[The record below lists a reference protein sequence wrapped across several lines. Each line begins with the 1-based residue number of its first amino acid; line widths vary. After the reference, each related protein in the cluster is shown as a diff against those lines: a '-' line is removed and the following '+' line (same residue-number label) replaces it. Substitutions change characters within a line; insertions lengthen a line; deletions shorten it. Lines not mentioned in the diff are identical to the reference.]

1 LAICR
6 FGDLSICQFVNLAIN
21 NLVNNNKI
29 NNKRM
34 KRGLFLITTA
44 MLLASCSFFVDQAKD
59 TVKKVSEISEEA
71 ATKAGEIVGGS
82 ARSFGDGVGEGIDK
96 SGNMALQLSEELA
109 NAGVKL
115 GAHTISSTDEGN
127 DNKLSIYFIFEKDFQ
142 KTVVIKVL
150 NKQQVEVGRI
160 KQEVKGKKDEATY
173 IDFVFDPRTNIDPKY
188 TILVN

>member
-1 LAICR
+1 
-6 FGDLSICQFVNLAIN
+6 
-21 NLVNNNKI
+21 
-29 NNKRM
+29 M
-34 KRGLFLITTA
+34 KKGLFLITTA

-71 ATKAGEIVGGS
+71 ANQAATKA
-82 ARSFGDGVGEGIDK
+82 DK
-96 SGNMALQLSEELA
+96 SGTMALQLSEELA
-109 NAGVKL
+109 KAGVKL

>member
-1 LAICR
+1 
-6 FGDLSICQFVNLAIN
+6 
-21 NLVNNNKI
+21 
-29 NNKRM
+29 
-34 KRGLFLITTA
+34 
-44 MLLASCSFFVDQAKD
+44 
-59 TVKKVSEISEEA
+59 
-71 ATKAGEIVGGS
+71 
-82 ARSFGDGVGEGIDK
+82 
-96 SGNMALQLSEELA
+96 MALQLSEELA

-115 GAHTISSTDEGN
+115 GAHTISSTEEGN

>member
-1 LAICR
+1 
-6 FGDLSICQFVNLAIN
+6 
-21 NLVNNNKI
+21 
-29 NNKRM
+29 M
-34 KRGLFLITTA
+34 KKGLFLITTA

-96 SGNMALQLSEELA
+96 SGSMALQLSEELA

>member
-1 LAICR
+1 
-6 FGDLSICQFVNLAIN
+6 
-21 NLVNNNKI
+21 
-29 NNKRM
+29 M
-34 KRGLFLITTA
+34 KKGLFFITTA

-71 ATKAGEIVGGS
+71 ANKAATKAGEIVGGS

-96 SGNMALQLSEELA
+96 SGSMALQLSEELA

>member
-1 LAICR
+1 
-6 FGDLSICQFVNLAIN
+6 
-21 NLVNNNKI
+21 
-29 NNKRM
+29 M
-34 KRGLFLITTA
+34 KKGFFLMTTA

-71 ATKAGEIVGGS
+71 ANKAATKAGEIVGGS

-96 SGNMALQLSEELA
+96 SGSMALQLSEELA

-142 KTVVIKVL
+142 KTVVMSPL
-150 NKQQVEVGRI
+150 
-160 KQEVKGKKDEATY
+160 
-173 IDFVFDPRTNIDPKY
+173 
-188 TILVN
+188 

>member
-1 LAICR
+1 
-6 FGDLSICQFVNLAIN
+6 
-21 NLVNNNKI
+21 
-29 NNKRM
+29 M

-115 GAHTISSTDEGN
+115 GAHTISSTEEGN

>member
-1 LAICR
+1 
-6 FGDLSICQFVNLAIN
+6 
-21 NLVNNNKI
+21 
-29 NNKRM
+29 M

-188 TILVN
+188 TIFVN

>member
-1 LAICR
+1 
-6 FGDLSICQFVNLAIN
+6 
-21 NLVNNNKI
+21 
-29 NNKRM
+29 M

-59 TVKKVSEISEEA
+59 TAKKVSEISEEAANKA

-115 GAHTISSTDEGN
+115 GAHTISSTNEGN

-142 KTVVIKVL
+142 KI
-150 NKQQVEVGRI
+150 
-160 KQEVKGKKDEATY
+160 
-173 IDFVFDPRTNIDPKY
+173 PK
-188 TILVN
+188 